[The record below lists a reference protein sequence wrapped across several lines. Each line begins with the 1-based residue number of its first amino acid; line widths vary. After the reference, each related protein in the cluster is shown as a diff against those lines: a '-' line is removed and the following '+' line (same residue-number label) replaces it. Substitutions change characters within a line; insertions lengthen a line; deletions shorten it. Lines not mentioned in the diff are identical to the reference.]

1 MKGKKKMTEELLKV
15 CMDFIQKYEI
25 TCPEVIYQSDRVIT
39 NSQELIEKICNVI
52 GYYELDEEDTDL

>member
-1 MKGKKKMTEELLKV
+1 MKEKKKMTEELLKV

-39 NSQELIEKICNVI
+39 NS
-52 GYYELDEEDTDL
+52 

>member
-1 MKGKKKMTEELLKV
+1 MNEKKKMTEELLQV
-15 CMDFIQKYEI
+15 CMNFIQKYEI

-52 GYYELDEEDTDL
+52 GYYELDEEDADL